1 MYWVFA
7 CSRETERECFLRRLF
22 GDRES
27 YMEIRRVRKGD
38 TLFLHNKDTDVLYGP
53 FEAITDACLR
63 IEPDAWGGRFN
74 WQVRVKWNE
83 LYKLDNASIRFR
95 FNLRGRLSV
104 SDNEGE
110 EIIRTLRE
118 EGIKLITPPPLPEDI
133 LNEIRQLDKEIHSLA
148 HRIEECL
155 MTQERHPAD
164 REIDLD
170 ALKAEFCAKMR
181 DFVWAVRQ
189 FDKLTGIMGLPSNKR
204 GR

>member
-1 MYWVFA
+1 MYWIFV
-7 CSRETERECFLRRLF
+7 CGRGTERECFLRRLF
-22 GDRES
+22 GDHES
-27 YMEIRRVRKGD
+27 YMGERQVRRGD
-38 TLFLHNKDTDVLYGP
+38 TLFLHNRDTDVLYGP
-53 FEAITDACLR
+53 FEAITDACLG

-83 LYKLDNASIRFR
+83 LYKLDNASRRFH
-95 FNLRGRLSV
+95 LHGRLSV

-133 LNEIRQLDKEIHSLA
+133 LNKIRQLDEEIHSLA
-148 HRIEECL
+148 HEIEECR
-155 MTQERHPAD
+155 MTQGRHPAD

-170 ALKAEFCAKMR
+170 ALKAKFCAKMR

-189 FDKLTGIMGLPSNKR
+189 LDELTGIMGLPSSKK